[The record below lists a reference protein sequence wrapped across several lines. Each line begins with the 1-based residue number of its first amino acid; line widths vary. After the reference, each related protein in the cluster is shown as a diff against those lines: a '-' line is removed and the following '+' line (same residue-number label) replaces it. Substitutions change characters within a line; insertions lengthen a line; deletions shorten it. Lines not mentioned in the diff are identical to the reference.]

1 MNKAERIQRSEA
13 ARSRRRT
20 LREVML
26 EKLDRY
32 YAKLHRL
39 KKKRKKHYN
48 KSVSVEDMN
57 KVIQETAVKLHKE
70 GEKHEP

>member
-39 KKKRKKHYN
+39 KRKRR
-48 KSVSVEDMN
+48 
-57 KVIQETAVKLHKE
+57 
-70 GEKHEP
+70 KHEHSSKD

>member
-1 MNKAERIQRSEA
+1 MNKAERIHRSEA

-20 LREVML
+20 LKEVML

-39 KKKRKKHYN
+39 KKKRKKH
-48 KSVSVEDMN
+48 
-57 KVIQETAVKLHKE
+57 
-70 GEKHEP
+70 EP